1 MNELLNKYYSLDI
14 IGIIKIN
21 DKLFRIKTK
30 ENKYYC
36 IKYIEK
42 DNDNIF
48 SNLSLLNI
56 NSFVIPYI
64 NNYGSYISNHND
76 KYFYLIDWYNDE
88 PVLVKEIRM
97 KFFIEELIKLHQKSM
112 YNLNINKGHFEER
125 KEYKSPSEWL
135 FLLNNNKFRNSL
147 NKAKE
152 YLKKFK
158 NTINDLNEIRISLN
172 YLNFDFHN
180 IIIKHQKIIGID
192 KIKKGSIINDLYD
205 IFNKSF
211 TYSIDIA
218 LYFKLYFKEIKLLDY
233 EIYWFLT
240 LIMIPFNE
248 YNNYNEIDKII
259 EITKMIYKINVSD
272 NIEKIL
278 LENN

>member
-1 MNELLNKYYSLDI
+1 
-14 IGIIKIN
+14 
-21 DKLFRIKTK
+21 
-30 ENKYYC
+30 
-36 IKYIEK
+36 
-42 DNDNIF
+42 
-48 SNLSLLNI
+48 
-56 NSFVIPYI
+56 
-64 NNYGSYISNHND
+64 
-76 KYFYLIDWYNDE
+76 
-88 PVLVKEIRM
+88 M

-112 YNLNINKGHFEER
+112 YNLNINKWHFEEIFIELEKNILEEEKNIDNYLYTIER

-158 NTINDLNEIRISLN
+158 NTINDLNEIRISLK

-233 EIYWFLT
+233 EIYWFLA

-278 LENN
+278 LGNN